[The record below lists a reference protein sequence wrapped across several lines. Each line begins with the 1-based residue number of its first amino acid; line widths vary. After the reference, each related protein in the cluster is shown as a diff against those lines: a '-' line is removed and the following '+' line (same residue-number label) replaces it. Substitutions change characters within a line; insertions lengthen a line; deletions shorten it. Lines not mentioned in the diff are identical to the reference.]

1 MGSQLRDLSMEEFLQ
16 TSYSM
21 MLSVMG
27 LRNLSLTAVMRR
39 DITVVDMRGQ
49 ESYAQ
54 VGQSKHQSE
63 I

>member
-1 MGSQLRDLSMEEFLQ
+1 MGSQLSGPVTEQFLQ
-16 TSYSM
+16 SSYSM

-39 DITVVDMRGQ
+39 DITVVDMRGP
-49 ESYAQ
+49 ELYAQ
-54 VGQSKHQSE
+54 VGQNKHQSE